1 MKAVVAEIDKKHMIV
16 ITDKGDFVKIKRQ
29 ISAAIGDEIEYS
41 TRRTYLTYKRLAP
54 IAACFMA
61 CIFLSTGVYA
71 YYTPYSY
78 VSVDINP
85 SIAMSL
91 NRFER
96 VIAVE
101 PLTEDAAD
109 FIRDTDDLKN
119 HQIDEAISTIIKS
132 ASEKGYIDEKEEN
145 QVMVVVSAKDPKQEE
160 KLAGKL
166 DKTAAKEL
174 SKVNKSSNV
183 TIEKTSVESYKAAVS
198 NKQSPGMK
206 ILADKVRE
214 VDPEIKDEAIKAMTV
229 QEAVSIIKEGKK
241 AAKAL
246 EKSEKHDDMET
257 EWKEALESKKGRNWN
272 ESKEAAQSGP
282 VNKKE
287 NNGQE
292 KKGSAAPSKKDEMKA
307 AKKPG
312 DDKTGSDKDN
322 KGDANKKDKPSGEK
336 KAAGK
341 DDDDHEDMPK
351 ADDNEKGWDKNN
363 GNKADGHKNKDEF
376 RSRFNGQES
385 RDMDK
390 LFKDLMKKMKK

>member
-29 ISAAIGDEIEYS
+29 MSAAIGDEIEYN
-41 TRRTYLTYKRLAP
+41 THRTYLTYKRLAP

-119 HQIDEAISTIIKS
+119 YQIDTAISTIIKS
-132 ASEKGYIDEKEEN
+132 ASEKGYIDEKKEN
-145 QVMVVVSAKDPKQEE
+145 QVMVVVSAKDPKQED

-174 SKVNKSSNV
+174 SKVNNSSAV
-183 TIEKTSVESYKAAVS
+183 TVEKTSVESYKASVS

-214 VDPEIKDEAIKAMTV
+214 IDPEIKDEAINDMTV

-241 AAKAL
+241 ADKAL
-246 EKSEKHDDMET
+246 EKSEKHDDKEK
-257 EWKEALESKKGRNWN
+257 EWKEALESKKGRSLKSDKKA
-272 ESKEAAQSGP
+272 EKSEP

-292 KKGSAAPSKKDEMKA
+292 KKGSISPSKKDEMKA
-307 AKKPG
+307 PKKAEADKPG
-312 DDKTGSDKDN
+312 SDN
-322 KGDANKKDKPSGEK
+322 KDKKDKPSREQKVEGQDDDSDGDN
-336 KAAGK
+336 AATEGK
-341 DDDDHEDMPK
+341 D
-351 ADDNEKGWDKNN
+351 KGWDKDKDKNNN
-363 GNKADGHKNKDEF
+363 GPHEKK
-376 RSRFNGQES
+376 S
-385 RDMDK
+385 RDMEK